1 ENVALPPPGFVTVTP
16 RGPVAAPAAIVRVA
30 VMLVE
35 DATVRFETVMPAPAL
50 NVAPATKPAP
60 VIITGT
66 AALGTPWLA
75 VTEVIAMVGAVTE
88 KAPASVPFPP
98 SGFVTVTFRASAAAL
113 LARVSVAVI
122 WVAEITVTFDAVTP
136 VPPRLTIAPW
146 RNPVPP
152 MVTGTVAPCA
162 PCLGATEPT
171 AGARV
176 LVTNTPPGVPA

>member
-1 ENVALPPPGFVTVTP
+1 
-16 RGPVAAPAAIVRVA
+16 
-30 VMLVE
+30 MLVE

-60 VIITGT
+60 VIVTGT
-66 AALGTPWLA
+66 AAPGTPWSG
-75 VTEVIAMVGAVTE
+75 VIEVIAIGGVDTE

-136 VPPRLTIAPW
+136 VPLRLTVAPW

-162 PCLGATEPT
+162 PWFGAIDLTVGPE
-171 AGARV
+171 R
-176 LVTNTPPGVPA
+176 